1 MPVRLAAVL
10 ALLVLAPAAQAQ
22 HSHGRAAPA
31 PAASAGTIR
40 AGALAIEQPWSRATP
55 GGAKVAGGYA
65 RITNTGR
72 EPDRL
77 VSGSLAA
84 AGGFEIHETIEA
96 GGVARMRPLDRGLE
110 IKPGQT
116 VELRPG
122 GPHMMFVDLK
132 EPLREGQAVKGSLVF
147 ERAGTVEV
155 TFQVRGIGA
164 RDAGHAHH

>member
-1 MPVRLAAVL
+1 MPLRSAALL

-22 HSHGRAAPA
+22 HSHGPAAPA
-31 PAASAGTIR
+31 PAASLGPVR
-40 AGALAIEQPWSRATP
+40 AGALVVEQPWSRATP
-55 GGAKVAGGYA
+55 GGAKVAGGYI

-77 VSGSLAA
+77 VGGSLAV
-84 AGGFEIHETIEA
+84 AGGFEMHESSEA
-96 GGVARMRPLDRGLE
+96 DGVARMRPLERGLE
-110 IKPGQT
+110 IAPGQT

-122 GPHMMFVDLK
+122 GMHVMFVDLK
-132 EPLREGQAVKGSLVF
+132 EPLREGQAVRGTLRF